1 MNELIKFTRAWID
14 SGLTQEHIDEMS
26 KQFDIDQQTIF
37 EAIAELRYGNI
48 DEQCLLMSEDISSEE
63 VEQFNEA
70 IIAELKG
77 VEGGQ
82 MSKRGIAGAAAAGAV
97 GGVLGGIGFVAGA
110 PAGVA
115 LYAIYKQIKKRYEAQ
130 RFKCDKEKSGY
141 PRNKCLFDARK
152 KNYEDKIA
160 GIKSALGKVKDP
172 KQKAKA
178 EKTAKKEIAKIQKKI
193 SNMRPP
199 ENVVN

>member
-77 VEGGQ
+77 VEAGQ
-82 MSKRGIAGAAAAGAV
+82 MSKRGIAGSWLLGGLA
-97 GGVLGGIGFVAGA
+97 GGVVGA
-110 PAGVA
+110 PVGVA
-115 LYAIYKQIKKRYEAQ
+115 LYALYKQIRKKYEAQ
-130 RFKCDKEKSGY
+130 KLKCDKEKSGY

-152 KNYEDKIA
+152 KNYEDKITA
-160 GIKSALGKVKDP
+160 IKNALGKVKDP
-172 KQKAKA
+172 KAKAKA